1 MKILGSATM
10 LGVLFSH
17 IQLDEENFQNFIQEA
32 PSLSYSDGSTFME
45 GRAALAWCSQYT
57 NIFSDA
63 LVIRFN
69 SADGLYAVVSGGMYD
84 ITNVTGI
91 CIFTQCAKCGR
102 KGTRRVTLS
111 GGKDT
116 IWCALCE
123 KWEEVSEYMCLTALD
138 ELEEENVKE
147 CIDAM
152 QNVMKVLDRV
162 NPRHA

>member
-1 MKILGSATM
+1 MLGSFFT
-10 LGVLFSH
+10 H
-17 IQLDEENFQNFIQEA
+17 IQLGDETFKNFIQEA
-32 PSLSYSDGSTFME
+32 PSVFYSDGSHFME
-45 GRAALAWCSQYT
+45 GRAAIAWSSHYT
-57 NIFSDA
+57 NIYSDA

-69 SADGLYAVVSGGMYD
+69 SADGLYAVVSDGMYD
-84 ITNVTGI
+84 MSNVTGLY
-91 CIFTQCAKCGR
+91 IFTQCAKCGR
-102 KGTRRVTLS
+102 KGTRTVTLS